1 METVLD
7 VKLADC
13 LGQTPQDFL
22 AVRDAQVRVP
32 LDQLKEGAT
41 EIGVHKHIVLVA
53 GVDGQANPRG
63 ARKYAREE
71 FRQLVE

>member
-32 LDQLKEGAT
+32 WISSKRE
-41 EIGVHKHIVLVA
+41 
-53 GVDGQANPRG
+53 PR
-63 ARKYAREE
+63 K
-71 FRQLVE
+71 